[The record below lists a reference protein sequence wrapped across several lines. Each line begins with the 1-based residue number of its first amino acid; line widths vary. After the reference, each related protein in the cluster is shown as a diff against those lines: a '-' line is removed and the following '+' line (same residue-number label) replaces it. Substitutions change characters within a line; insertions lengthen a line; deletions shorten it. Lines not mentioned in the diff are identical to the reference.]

1 MWTKM
6 WLASDLRRQV
16 YTHLCLGT
24 ILVMSKLGINSY
36 SLGFYYSPSELTSE
50 LLLTLFLH

>member
-1 MWTKM
+1 MCTKM

-16 YTHLCLGT
+16 YTYLHLRT
-24 ILVMSKLGINSY
+24 VLVMSKLGINSY

-50 LLLTLFLH
+50 LLLTLFSH